1 MTKRTVMV
9 ALLSVVGLAVLVG
22 GAMAARWLAN
32 DGHGQGEPAANAT
45 PLAVLGDSDS
55 TGYQNTVDHNGATL
69 PRQHWAGGEFHA
81 ITLQWHEALARMRGD
96 VLDLGPHDVWGVP
109 RHQSLSRVRRA
120 LGQAWR
126 GPHKQDHRHNFAWP
140 SSCDSLMTE
149 PWAQARQLRDLMDRA
164 PAAWQRG
171 VVVIRIGVN
180 DFGKE
185 ETLEALAKDPNDAPS
200 RQLMDHCAAQYRA
213 AVSHLRERHP
223 QLRFVLVGIFNN
235 AHWPPLHARW
245 QSAQEQ
251 ANIVAGLKH
260 FDDALRQMAQ
270 TDERIA
276 FFDDQ
281 AWFEKR
287 WGGRDAQGQPAYTTP
302 VLAPGLAV
310 ANTAGDAPTNAVL
323 GNKHAGLAWNV
334 WWSQALVQLLRERWT
349 ISVAPISDDEAATFV
364 EKLMRSR

>member
-1 MTKRTVMV
+1 MNKRAVVV
-9 ALLSVVGLAVLVG
+9 ALLWVIGLAAVAG
-22 GAMAARWLAN
+22 GAIAARWLVN
-32 DGHGQGEPAANAT
+32 DGHGQGEPAANAI

-55 TGYQNTVDHNGATL
+55 TGYQNTVDYNARAL
-69 PRQHWAGGEFHA
+69 PRQQWVGGEFHA
-81 ITLQWHEALARMRGD
+81 ITLQWHEVLARLRGD
-96 VLDLGPHDVWGVP
+96 TLDLGPHGAWGVP

-126 GPHKQDHRHNFAWP
+126 GPHKQDHRHSFAWP
-140 SSCDSLMTE
+140 SSCNSLMTE

-171 VVVIRIGVN
+171 VVVIRTGVN

-185 ETLEALAKDPNDAPS
+185 ETLEALAKDPKDAAS
-200 RQLMDHCAAQYRA
+200 LRLMDDCAAQYRA

-245 QSAQEQ
+245 QSALEQ
-251 ANIVAGLKH
+251 SNIVAGLRH
-260 FDDALRQMAQ
+260 FDDALRGMAQ
-270 TDERIA
+270 ADARIA

-281 AWFEKR
+281 AWFQQR
-287 WGGRDAQGQPAYTTP
+287 WGGRDEQGKPAYRVP
-302 VLAPGLAV
+302 LLAPSLAV

-323 GNKHAGLAWNV
+323 GNQHAGLAWNV
-334 WWSQALVQLLRERWT
+334 WWAQALLALLRERW
-349 ISVAPISDDEAATFV
+349 SVDVKPITDSEAAAFAD
-364 EKLMRSR
+364 KLMRSR